1 MKKTTYAGDAL
12 GSPGIICGSEDRLG
26 IFIGIHFGFD
36 VVEEHQKG
44 LFTIWKELGVPY
56 ENFIPEN
63 FGLKLYTVTKFPKD
77 RFFFEKGETH
87 TCLTFES
94 GTEPLKGWKNE
105 ELENTPEQMA
115 TAWDD
120 TSFGVVVSNQYSD
133 YLKELYEAFER
144 KDVMVQYPLDQTY
157 MYPQIPYLWI
167 SILSNMK
174 PGEEEKAFSAHTERY
189 KKMKEGRLEANP
201 ALTFF

>member
-1 MKKTTYAGDAL
+1 MKKTTYAGDTL

-44 LFTIWKELGVPY
+44 LWTIWEELGVPY
-56 ENFIPEN
+56 KDFVPEN
-63 FGLKLYTVTKFPKD
+63 FGLKLYTVTKFPKG

-94 GTEPLKGWKNE
+94 GTEPLKGWENE

-120 TSFGVVVSNQYSD
+120 KSFGVVVPNQYSD

-144 KDVMVQYPLDQTY
+144 KNVLVQYPLDQTY

-174 PGEEEKAFSAHTERY
+174 PGEEEKAFQAHTERY
-189 KKMKEGRLEANP
+189 KKIKEGRLEPNP